1 MSGTKWKEKGIIWI
15 TFAMLSLALLMWG
28 NVVNAADQPE
38 NSGTEQPTDPS
49 PDIPTSEEP
58 KEETKQEKKDFGDEK
73 LFTFTEVKNQ
83 TYTGTAICPEITV
96 TEMVTEES
104 TDNGQEETGQDNTK
118 ITTKTLELNKDYTV
132 TYSNNINAG
141 KAEITVKPVDTD
153 KYSGEKKITFTINPL
168 DINDLEIAEQERV
181 YKGIATKPDMQVYFN
196 GKRLTRG
203 TDYHVGHYKNN
214 QNVGTASCLVKGD
227 GNFTGSRTVTFKIV
241 PKELYNLDFSDISVR
256 TYTGSAIKPKVTIK
270 DTEISPAATLIQNK
284 DYTISYVDNVRVGT
298 AGVLISGTGNY
309 TGSKVV
315 TFKIRPAATKLLKLT
330 KGKKKI
336 KVKWTKKTAQIT
348 GYEIQYSTSSKFT
361 KAKKVKAKKT
371 YSTKTLTKLKGKKKY
386 YVRVR
391 TYKSVAGIKY
401 YSKWSNVKSITT
413 KK

>member
-1 MSGTKWKEKGIIWI
+1 M
-15 TFAMLSLALLMWG
+15 
-28 NVVNAADQPE
+28 
-38 NSGTEQPTDPS
+38 
-49 PDIPTSEEP
+49 
-58 KEETKQEKKDFGDEK
+58 
-73 LFTFTEVKNQ
+73 
-83 TYTGTAICPEITV
+83 
-96 TEMVTEES
+96 
-104 TDNGQEETGQDNTK
+104 
-118 ITTKTLELNKDYTV
+118 
-132 TYSNNINAG
+132 
-141 KAEITVKPVDTD
+141 
-153 KYSGEKKITFTINPL
+153 
-168 DINDLEIAEQERV
+168 
-181 YKGIATKPDMQVYFN
+181 
-196 GKRLTRG
+196 
-203 TDYHVGHYKNN
+203 
-214 QNVGTASCLVKGD
+214 
-227 GNFTGSRTVTFKIV
+227 
-241 PKELYNLDFSDISVR
+241 
-256 TYTGSAIKPKVTIK
+256 TIK